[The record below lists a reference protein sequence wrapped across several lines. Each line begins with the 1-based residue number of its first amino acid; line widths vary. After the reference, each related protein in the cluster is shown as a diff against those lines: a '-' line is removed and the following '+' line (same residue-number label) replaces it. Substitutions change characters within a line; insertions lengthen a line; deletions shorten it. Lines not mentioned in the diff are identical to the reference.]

1 MLALGSSQASIEA
14 QIDEGKVNFDIANF
28 LNNVVLADMNSPVH
42 PFLLGRCL
50 WVASKFPKY
59 QSTETMTAFLEGT
72 VRGLAADQ
80 PHPVRISAVRAIWG
94 FCEYLKAAAGGGV
107 NGAAAGGGN
116 MSLAS
121 LLVPLLPALVDGL
134 VNMAANFSQS
144 SEILGL
150 ILENLAVVLDC
161 DPKFTASQEAKVS
174 PLAIAIF
181 LKYSSD
187 PVIIGLSQD
196 LFKILSKNPECAMPL
211 QNRLIP
217 TVVSI
222 LNSQDQF
229 TGMKSVAMD
238 VLETL
243 IRSSHLPLSDHLIQ
257 EYQHVLIILILEILV
272 TKSVFMSA

>member
-1 MLALGSSQASIEA
+1 
-14 QIDEGKVNFDIANF
+14 
-28 LNNVVLADMNSPVH
+28 MNSPVH

-50 WVASKFPKY
+50 WLASKFPKY
-59 QSTETMTAFLEGT
+59 QSTEMMTAFLEGT
-72 VRGLAADQ
+72 VRGLAQDQ

-94 FCEYLKAAAGGGV
+94 FCDHLKTAGET
-107 NGAAAGGGN
+107 GN
-116 MSLAS
+116 VSLAS

-161 DPKFTASQEAKVS
+161 DQKFTASQEAKVA

-187 PVIIGLSQD
+187 PLIIGLSQD
-196 LFKILSKNPECAMPL
+196 LFKILSKNPGCVISL
-211 QNRLIP
+211 QTRLIP
-217 TVVSI
+217 TIVSI
-222 LNSQDQF
+222 LNSTNQF
-229 TGMKSVAMD
+229 PGLKSVAMD

-243 IRSSHLPLSDHLIQ
+243 IRSSPLPLSDHLIQ
-257 EYQHVLIILILEILV
+257 IAFPAVIQE
-272 TKSVFMSA
+272 